1 MSFFSLLFGQKLNAY
16 ELQEMDEM
24 ENDIET
30 NDDIPKKN
38 PGARKFKE

>member
-1 MSFFSLLFGQKLNAY
+1 
-16 ELQEMDEM
+16 MDEM